1 MELVRT
7 LASHTFGPLMNTI
20 DVNGLLQQMR
30 ALSDQARLQPR
41 ATSVVEGTPD
51 FGSLLKKSID
61 GVASAQNSASA
72 LADKFERGDP
82 GTDIGSVMV
91 ALQRADLS
99 FRAVTEVRNK
109 LVDAYKD
116 IMNMQV

>member
-1 MELVRT
+1 
-7 LASHTFGPLMNTI
+7 MNTI

-30 ALSDQARLQPR
+30 ALSEQARLQPR
-41 ATSVVEGTPD
+41 APVATEKTTAD
-51 FGSLLKKSID
+51 FGSLLRKSID
-61 GVASAQNSASA
+61 GVASSQNSANA
-72 LADKFERGDP
+72 LADRFERGDS

>member
-1 MELVRT
+1 
-7 LASHTFGPLMNTI
+7 MNTI
-20 DVNGLLQQMR
+20 DVNGLLSQMR
-30 ALSDQARLQPR
+30 ALSSEARLQPR
-41 ATSVVEGTPD
+41 TPVIGERGAD
-51 FGSLLKKSID
+51 FGSLLKRSID
-61 GVASAQNSASA
+61 GVASAQNNASA

>member
-1 MELVRT
+1 
-7 LASHTFGPLMNTI
+7 MNTI

-30 ALSDQARLQPR
+30 ALSEQARLQPR
-41 ATSVVEGTPD
+41 APAVTEKSAD

-61 GVASAQNSASA
+61 GVASSQNSANA

>member
-1 MELVRT
+1 
-7 LASHTFGPLMNTI
+7 MNTI

-30 ALSDQARLQPR
+30 ALSNQARLQPSAPAVTG
-41 ATSVVEGTPD
+41 ATSD
-51 FGSLLKKSID
+51 FGNLLKKSID
-61 GVASAQNSASA
+61 GVSSIQNNASA

-82 GTDIGSVMV
+82 GTDISSVMV

>member
-1 MELVRT
+1 
-7 LASHTFGPLMNTI
+7 MNTI
-20 DVNGLLQQMR
+20 DVNGLLSQMR
-30 ALSDQARLQPR
+30 ALTEQARVQPR
-41 ATSVVEGTPD
+41 APAIAETSKTAD

-61 GVASAQNSASA
+61 GVSSSQNTASA

>member
-1 MELVRT
+1 
-7 LASHTFGPLMNTI
+7 MNTI

-30 ALSDQARLQPR
+30 ALSEQARPQPR
-41 ATSVVEGTPD
+41 APAVAEGTPD

>member
-1 MELVRT
+1 
-7 LASHTFGPLMNTI
+7 MNTI

-30 ALSDQARLQPR
+30 AMSAQAQLPTRRPVST
-41 ATSVVEGTPD
+41 TSVEGMPD
-51 FGSLLKKSID
+51 FGSLLKQSID
-61 GVASAQNSASA
+61 GVSSSQNAASA

-116 IMNMQV
+116 VMNMQV

>member
-1 MELVRT
+1 
-7 LASHTFGPLMNTI
+7 MNTI

-30 ALSDQARLQPR
+30 TLSAQARLEPR
-41 ATSVVEGTPD
+41 APSATSSVEGMPD

-61 GVASAQNSASA
+61 GVSSSQNSASA

>member
-1 MELVRT
+1 
-7 LASHTFGPLMNTI
+7 
-20 DVNGLLQQMR
+20 
-30 ALSDQARLQPR
+30 
-41 ATSVVEGTPD
+41 
-51 FGSLLKKSID
+51 
-61 GVASAQNSASA
+61 
-72 LADKFERGDP
+72 
-82 GTDIGSVMV
+82 MV

>member
-1 MELVRT
+1 
-7 LASHTFGPLMNTI
+7 MNTI

-30 ALSDQARLQPR
+30 ALGEQARLQPR
-41 ATSVVEGTPD
+41 APAVAEKGAD
-51 FGSLLKKSID
+51 FGSLLRKSID
-61 GVASAQNSASA
+61 GVASSQNAANA

-82 GTDIGSVMV
+82 GTDICSVMV

>member
-1 MELVRT
+1 
-7 LASHTFGPLMNTI
+7 
-20 DVNGLLQQMR
+20 MR
-30 ALSDQARLQPR
+30 ALTEQARVQPR
-41 ATSVVEGTPD
+41 APAAIADASKTAD

-61 GVASAQNSASA
+61 GVSSSQNAASV

>member
-1 MELVRT
+1 
-7 LASHTFGPLMNTI
+7 MNTI

-30 ALSDQARLQPR
+30 ALSEQARLQPR
-41 ATSVVEGTPD
+41 APVSIGSSGSIGTEKTAD
-51 FGSLLKKSID
+51 FGSLLRKSID
-61 GVASAQNSASA
+61 GVASSQNSANA
-72 LADKFERGDP
+72 LADKFERGDA

>member
-1 MELVRT
+1 
-7 LASHTFGPLMNTI
+7 MNTI

-30 ALSDQARLQPR
+30 ALSEQARLQPR
-41 ATSVVEGTPD
+41 APVATEKSAD

-61 GVASAQNSASA
+61 GVAASQNSANA
-72 LADKFERGDP
+72 LADRFERGDP

-116 IMNMQV
+116 IRNMQV

>member
-1 MELVRT
+1 
-7 LASHTFGPLMNTI
+7 MNTI
-20 DVNGLLQQMR
+20 DVNGLLSQMR
-30 ALSDQARLQPR
+30 ALTEQARLQPR
-41 ATSVVEGTPD
+41 APAIAETSKTAD
-51 FGSLLKKSID
+51 FGSLLRKSID
-61 GVASAQNSASA
+61 GVSSSQNTASA

-82 GTDIGSVMV
+82 GADIGSVMV

>member
-1 MELVRT
+1 
-7 LASHTFGPLMNTI
+7 MNTI

-30 ALSDQARLQPR
+30 ALSAQARLEPR
-41 ATSVVEGTPD
+41 APNATGVVQGTTD

-61 GVASAQNSASA
+61 GVSSAQNGASA

>member
-1 MELVRT
+1 
-7 LASHTFGPLMNTI
+7 MNTI
-20 DVNGLLQQMR
+20 DVNGLLSQMR
-30 ALSDQARLQPR
+30 ALTEQVRMQPR
-41 ATSVVEGTPD
+41 APAIGETSKTTD

-61 GVASAQNSASA
+61 GVSSSQNAASV
-72 LADKFERGDP
+72 LADKFERGDA

>member
-1 MELVRT
+1 
-7 LASHTFGPLMNTI
+7 MNTI
-20 DVNGLLQQMR
+20 DVTGLLQQMR
-30 ALSDQARLQPR
+30 SLTAQSRAQPLAALQEQGG
-41 ATSVVEGTPD
+41 VD
-51 FGSLLKKSID
+51 FGSVLKQSIEKVGGMQND
-61 GVASAQNSASA
+61 ANAMAQA
-72 LADKFERGDP
+72 FERGDQ

-91 ALQRADLS
+91 AMQRADLS

>member
-1 MELVRT
+1 MT
-7 LASHTFGPLMNTI
+7 PI

-30 ALSDQARLQPR
+30 ALSAQTQVQPR
-41 ATSVVEGTPD
+41 APAAATGMTD
-51 FGSLLKKSID
+51 FGGLLKKTID
-61 GVASAQNSASA
+61 GVSASQNKAGA

-99 FRAVTEVRNK
+99 FRAATEVRNK
-109 LVDAYKD
+109 MVDAYKD

>member
-1 MELVRT
+1 
-7 LASHTFGPLMNTI
+7 MNTI
-20 DVNGLLQQMR
+20 DVSGLLQQMR
-30 ALSDQARLQPR
+30 ALTEQTRLQPR
-41 ATSVVEGTPD
+41 AAAVESGGVD
-51 FGSLLKKSID
+51 FGSLLRQSID
-61 GVASAQNSASA
+61 KVGASQNDASRLAQS
-72 LADKFERGDP
+72 FERGDA

-91 ALQRADLS
+91 AMQRADLS

>member
-1 MELVRT
+1 
-7 LASHTFGPLMNTI
+7 MNTI
-20 DVNGLLQQMR
+20 DVNGLLSQMR
-30 ALSDQARLQPR
+30 ALAEQTRLQPR
-41 ATSVVEGTPD
+41 APAVAETSKTAD

-61 GVASAQNSASA
+61 GVSSSQNAASA

>member
-1 MELVRT
+1 
-7 LASHTFGPLMNTI
+7 MNTI

-30 ALSDQARLQPR
+30 ALSEQARLQPR
-41 ATSVVEGTPD
+41 APISTGSIATERTAD

-61 GVASAQNSASA
+61 GVASSQNSASA
-72 LADKFERGDP
+72 LADRFERGDP

>member
-1 MELVRT
+1 
-7 LASHTFGPLMNTI
+7 MNTI

-30 ALSDQARLQPR
+30 ALSEQARLQPR
-41 ATSVVEGTPD
+41 APASTERSAD
-51 FGSLLKKSID
+51 FSSLLRKSID
-61 GVASAQNSASA
+61 GVASAQNGASA

>member
-1 MELVRT
+1 
-7 LASHTFGPLMNTI
+7 MNTI

-30 ALSDQARLQPR
+30 ALSSEARLQPR
-41 ATSVVEGTPD
+41 TAVPVERGAD
-51 FGSLLKKSID
+51 FGSLLRKSID
-61 GVASAQNSASA
+61 GVASAQNNASA

>member
-1 MELVRT
+1 
-7 LASHTFGPLMNTI
+7 MNTI
-20 DVNGLLQQMR
+20 DVNGLLSQMR
-30 ALSDQARLQPR
+30 ALSEQARLQPR
-41 ATSVVEGTPD
+41 APVAAPASIGGKPVD

-61 GVASAQNSASA
+61 GVASSQNSANA
-72 LADKFERGDP
+72 LADRFERGDP

>member
-1 MELVRT
+1 
-7 LASHTFGPLMNTI
+7 MNTI

-30 ALSDQARLQPR
+30 ALSEQARLQPR
-41 ATSVVEGTPD
+41 APASIGSIGTERTAD

-61 GVASAQNSASA
+61 GVASSQNSANA
-72 LADKFERGDP
+72 LADKFERGDA

-99 FRAVTEVRNK
+99 FRAVAEVRNK

>member
-1 MELVRT
+1 
-7 LASHTFGPLMNTI
+7 MNTI

-30 ALSDQARLQPR
+30 ALSEQARVQPR
-41 ATSVVEGTPD
+41 TPAVAEGGAD

-61 GVASAQNSASA
+61 GVATAQNSASA

>member
-1 MELVRT
+1 MRS
-7 LASHTFGPLMNTI
+7 LAPVPPMNTI
-20 DVNGLLQQMR
+20 DVNGLLSQMR
-30 ALSDQARLQPR
+30 ALTEQARMQPR
-41 ATSVVEGTPD
+41 APAAIGETSKTAD

-61 GVASAQNSASA
+61 GVSSSQNTASA

>member
-1 MELVRT
+1 
-7 LASHTFGPLMNTI
+7 MNTI
-20 DVNGLLQQMR
+20 DVNGLLSQMR
-30 ALSDQARLQPR
+30 ALTEQVRMQPR
-41 ATSVVEGTPD
+41 APAIAETSKTAD

-61 GVASAQNSASA
+61 GVSSSQNAASA

>member
-1 MELVRT
+1 
-7 LASHTFGPLMNTI
+7 MNTI
-20 DVNGLLQQMR
+20 DVNGLLSQMR
-30 ALSDQARLQPR
+30 ALSEQARIQPR
-41 ATSVVEGTPD
+41 APAAIAETSKGAD

-61 GVASAQNSASA
+61 GVSSSQNAASA